1 MMDHLK
7 FLLETEGNIF
17 LTGKAGTGKSTLI
30 NQFCE
35 HFVKTNKIV
44 KLAPTGIAAYNIGGQ
59 TIHSFFKFKITT
71 TIDSVYFEKELA
83 KICKSV
89 KVIIIDEVSML
100 RPDLLDCIDQSL
112 RLHTGKSK
120 SPFGDIKMIFV
131 GDLYQLEPVVKS
143 DELLDYETKYFFSAK
158 VFKYSKLKIKELDKI
173 HRQNDPVFIDFLNK
187 VRLGNLSYLELN
199 QLNHLLSTSLDREL
213 ITLTTTNHKALIIN
227 NENLLKNNHPEEFSS
242 AVIDGEFNSNNI
254 LAEEELVLKYDCKV
268 MILAN
273 GTCFDDPNKA
283 YFNGSIGLF
292 RGFDVRWKK
301 EYDEEEGKKVDV
313 AIPVA
318 IVNLEGHIIVVKEFT
333 WSNFQYV
340 EVKNTNSKTNKITI
354 TIELQQV
361 GSFTQIPLKLGYAF
375 SIHKSQGLTFDGI
388 NIDLGQQTF
397 SNGQLYV
404 ALSRCRTLEGI
415 NMFRKI
421 YPSDIRKN
429 KIIDNY
435 LKENQNAARF

>member
-1 MMDHLK
+1 
-7 FLLETEGNIF
+7 
-17 LTGKAGTGKSTLI
+17 
-30 NQFCE
+30 
-35 HFVKTNKIV
+35 
-44 KLAPTGIAAYNIGGQ
+44 
-59 TIHSFFKFKITT
+59 
-71 TIDSVYFEKELA
+71 
-83 KICKSV
+83 
-89 KVIIIDEVSML
+89 
-100 RPDLLDCIDQSL
+100 
-112 RLHTGKSK
+112 
-120 SPFGDIKMIFV
+120 
-131 GDLYQLEPVVKS
+131 
-143 DELLDYETKYFFSAK
+143 
-158 VFKYSKLKIKELDKI
+158 
-173 HRQNDPVFIDFLNK
+173 VFIDFLNK

-227 NENLLKNNHPEEFSS
+227 NENLLKNKHPEESSS
-242 AVIDGEFNSNNI
+242 AVIEGEFNSNNI

-273 GTCFDDPNKA
+273 GTCFDDPNRA

-318 IVNLEGHIIVVKEFT
+318 IVNLEGRIIVVKEFT

-340 EVKNTNSKTNKITI
+340 EVKNINPKTNKITI

-421 YPSDIRKN
+421 YPSDIKQN

-435 LKENQNAARF
+435 LKENQNAA